1 MTKVEPGRFICRCAH
16 RAEQHK
22 MVWRSGEPAPCSE
35 CGCRDYAFANNGEP
49 TYPATSAASPG
60 PKHEGGTVFTVC
72 DECWPKPS
80 EQNQSTTGVGPG
92 SAWQLEAEGT
102 GRKLLSR
109 QKIQPA
115 TDEEIESRFF
125 EVEGMDCEHVTLEM
139 SQRFFRRVKA
149 RIDAD
154 RERIAALE
162 YLLNDIKHLYGEA
175 AILEKGFD
183 RKRYAAVAPIV
194 AWWRAQGGG
203 K

>member
-1 MTKVEPGRFICRCAH
+1 MNLYQVKCLNFAQPVYVMAKSVAAACEAVTSTTDIRLIALSRNTPTITAVAQVNTGGEACIYADQVQGDKVMSDQKI
-16 RAEQHK
+16 Q
-22 MVWRSGEPAPCSE
+22 
-35 CGCRDYAFANNGEP
+35 
-49 TYPATSAASPG
+49 PAT
-60 PKHEGGTVFTVC
+60 
-72 DECWPKPS
+72 D
-80 EQNQSTTGVGPG
+80 VGPG

-154 RERIAALE
+154 REKIAALE
-162 YLLNDIKHLYGEA
+162 ALNAEMLAVCKLALKSWFSGEVSEVHMECELRAIVSKAEA
-175 AILEKGFD
+175 A
-183 RKRYAAVAPIV
+183 R
-194 AWWRAQGGG
+194 
-203 K
+203 